1 MHHLVE
7 FTPGRDS
14 FDAIDDGRG
23 LPALHLL
30 DKIAERVQQQDEANR
45 AFLLMGFAA
54 RLFEHAGRSADVDG
68 YGKEAHKYIEKI
80 SRDSAAIHI
89 NSKAV
94 CRLLAEPPLDESS
107 ARTKIERASQPL
119 VVLFIAADPRDAQ
132 RLDTLGEMADLHRTV
147 RASVLPGSMRVA
159 ICPGGRISE
168 LGAYLDIE
176 KPSVVHYSGHG
187 TKEGFWFRNDR
198 GGTAK
203 VDPAAFARLL
213 AKHHQKGLRA
223 VVMNACYTADQA
235 QLLADATGHAVA
247 MDGQLSDSGAIA
259 FTKHFYGS
267 MGAGNTF
274 EVAFDEA
281 ADAMRLDPD
290 LSALSPKLF
299 KRVEVDQSPPT
310 IAATPIN
317 PSAACTPSIIT
328 DSRQAGLAP
337 SSTGTGELSEPLV
350 ASPTTPLDLQALA
363 ITTNLREAEE
373 SSSAGNIWT
382 GDTLAGLSTEARKQ
396 FAIGVVRQNPKALAN
411 APPDIQ
417 ADKAVLMEAIKVFP
431 PAVEYASE
439 SLRSNVDFMT
449 EVVSHSSRVL
459 IHGSPKIRGYR
470 QVVLEA
476 VKQNPMALE
485 HASADLKKDEE
496 IVLEAVKRSPL
507 ALRHAD
513 KSFRDD
519 PNFMAKAVSHV
530 GSLLELASPEVRG
543 CKDVVIA
550 AIKQDPM
557 ALEFASEELRGDRE
571 VVIEAV
577 KRHLPALMYA
587 SEGFRGN
594 VNCMTAVV
602 QENGLALAYAAPIL
616 QGDDMTTLVEIDVSG
631 GDRPPRPPIRRA
643 TKRIRMRARLSAES
657 QQQP

>member
-1 MHHLVE
+1 M
-7 FTPGRDS
+7 
-14 FDAIDDGRG
+14 
-23 LPALHLL
+23 
-30 DKIAERVQQQDEANR
+30 
-45 AFLLMGFAA
+45 
-54 RLFEHAGRSADVDG
+54 
-68 YGKEAHKYIEKI
+68 
-80 SRDSAAIHI
+80 
-89 NSKAV
+89 
-94 CRLLAEPPLDESS
+94 
-107 ARTKIERASQPL
+107 
-119 VVLFIAADPRDAQ
+119 
-132 RLDTLGEMADLHRTV
+132 
-147 RASVLPGSMRVA
+147 ASVLPGSIRVA

-176 KPSVVHYSGHG
+176 KPTVIHYSGHG

-259 FTKHFYGS
+259 FTKYFYGS
-267 MGAGNTF
+267 LGAGNTF
-274 EVAFDEA
+274 EAAFDDA
-281 ADAMRLDPD
+281 ADEMCLDPD

-299 KRVEVDQSPPT
+299 KRVEVDQPGST
-310 IAATPIN
+310 IAATPIT

-328 DSRQAGLAP
+328 DSREAGLEP
-337 SSTGTGELSEPLV
+337 SSTRNGELSAALV
-350 ASPTTPLDLQALA
+350 ASPTTPPDLRALA
-363 ITTNLREAEE
+363 INTDFREAGLE
-373 SSSAGNIWT
+373 SSSTGNIWI
-382 GDTLAGLSTEARKQ
+382 GDTLAGLSAKAREE
-396 FAIGVVRQNPKALAN
+396 FAIGAVKQDPKCLAN
-411 APPDIQ
+411 APADVQ
-417 ADKAVLMEAIKVFP
+417 ADKSVIMEAIKVFP
-431 PAVEYASE
+431 PDVEHASE
-439 SLRSNVDFMT
+439 SLQSNVDFMT
-449 EVVSHSSRVL
+449 EVVRHSDRVL
-459 IHGSPKIRGYR
+459 VHGSPKIRGYR

-485 HASADLKKDEE
+485 HASADLRKDEE
-496 IVLEAVKRSPL
+496 IVLEAVKQSPL

-530 GSLLELASPEVRG
+530 GALLELASPEVRG
-543 CKDVVIA
+543 RKDVVIA

-571 VVIEAV
+571 VVTEAV

-587 SEGFRGN
+587 SEAFRGD
-594 VNCMTAVV
+594 VDCMTAVV
-602 QENGLALAYAAPIL
+602 EENGLALAYAAPIL
-616 QGDDMTTLVEIDVSG
+616 QGDDMTALERIDVSG

-643 TKRIRMRARLSAES
+643 TKRIRMKARLPAES